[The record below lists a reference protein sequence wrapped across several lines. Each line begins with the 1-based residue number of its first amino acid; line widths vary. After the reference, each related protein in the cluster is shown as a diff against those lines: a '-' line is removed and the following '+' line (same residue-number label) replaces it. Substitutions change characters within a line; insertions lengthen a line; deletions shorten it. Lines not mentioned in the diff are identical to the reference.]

1 MMSDCQSNMQYIPY
15 KEIVKQKAREYYY
28 KNKER
33 IQEQAK
39 NKYKSLSP
47 EEKKKSQEY
56 NEEWFKKQPIERQ
69 QELKEKARQYHKNRY
84 HNLMISVKYSSG
96 KCRRLL
102 QLISTQLNA

>member
-1 MMSDCQSNMQYIPY
+1 MTVNCQCNMQCIPY

-47 EEKKKSQEY
+47 EEKKKRQEY
-56 NEEWFKKQPIERQ
+56 NKEWFKKEPI
-69 QELKEKARQYHKNRY
+69 ARQ
-84 HNLMISVKYSSG
+84 
-96 KCRRLL
+96 
-102 QLISTQLNA
+102 

>member
-1 MMSDCQSNMQYIPY
+1 MMSDYQSNMQYIPY

-47 EEKKKSQEY
+47 EEKKKVK
-56 NEEWFKKQPIERQ
+56 NIMKNG
-69 QELKEKARQYHKNRY
+69 LKNNLLKDNKN
-84 HNLMISVKYSSG
+84 
-96 KCRRLL
+96 
-102 QLISTQLNA
+102 